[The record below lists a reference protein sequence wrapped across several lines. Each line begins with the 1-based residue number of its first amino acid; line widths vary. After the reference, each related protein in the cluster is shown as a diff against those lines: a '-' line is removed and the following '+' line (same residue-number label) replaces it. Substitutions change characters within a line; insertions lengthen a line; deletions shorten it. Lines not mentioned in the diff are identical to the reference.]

1 MVALQ
6 NLLTG
11 LEVTLEIGFYFPTQ
25 AVPTA
30 QWVPGKPPLLPA
42 RGIKDFPEQLTGET
56 AGGTLY
62 VQDKGSQRERF
73 ELTFERI
80 TQNDRDSAFAF
91 FVAVKKSFNLFEYQ
105 DAEGTLHL
113 VRWLNAFEFQETVP
127 GRYTGTIQL
136 RKE

>member
-6 NLLTG
+6 NLFTG
-11 LEVTLEIGFYFPTQ
+11 LEIAVEIGFYFPTQ
-25 AVPTA
+25 ASPTA
-30 QWVPGKPPLLPA
+30 QWVPAKPALLPVLSV
-42 RGIKDFPEQLTGET
+42 IDYPEQLTGET

-62 VQDKGSQRERF
+62 VQDKGPRRERF

-80 TQNDRDSAFAF
+80 TQADRDSAHMF
-91 FVAVKKSFNLFEYQ
+91 FVAVKKSLSLFEYQ
-105 DAEGTLHL
+105 DAEGNLHI

-127 GRYTGTIQL
+127 GRYSGTIQL